1 MPSAGVLHI
10 LDSTSNKPRPLTL
23 ASGVL
28 SVNDSNARSSLASM
42 NSKITSCDTS
52 GLADSVTQSS
62 ISSSLSSLDTKITS
76 CDTSALADAVTQ
88 SSISSSL
95 SNIDTTLSG
104 TVSVSDGNAQVTLS
118 SIETALTGT
127 LSTTTT
133 LSVSKS
139 ATTISNAQSVVSGDF
154 SSSSHDCSSQREVVI
169 TGTTTDTSNN
179 IEVHVSDDNSTFYK
193 YGQNSMYPA
202 SDGSFGQHFHAPFK
216 YIKLKYTGSGT
227 VTALVMGSD

>member
-28 SVNDSNARSSLASM
+28 SVNDSNVRSTLALM
-42 NSKITSCDTS
+42 NGKITACDTTN
-52 GLADSVTQSS
+52 LADSTTQSS
-62 ISSSLSSLDTKITS
+62 IDTSLSSLDTKITS
-76 CDTSALADAVTQ
+76 CDTSALATSANQVHMINDLSSIDTALSGTLSVSDTTAQ
-88 SSISSSL
+88 TTLSSISS
-95 SNIDTTLSG
+95 TLS
-104 TVSVSDGNAQVTLS
+104 
-118 SIETALTGT
+118 GT

-154 SSSSHDCSSQREVVI
+154 SNSTHDCSSEREVVI

-179 IEVHVSDDNSTFYK
+179 IEVHVSNDNSTYYK

-216 YIKLKYTGSGT
+216 YIKLKFTGSGT
-227 VTALVMGSD
+227 VTAIVMGSD